1 MARGRVILTNF
12 GNSVDRWYHS
22 GLTSFIFSPCHFQH
36 FDFDLK
42 CVYSQLQVG
51 YSKPKHH
58 LPAWLF
64 IHVHLFSK
72 IENQEILQAVSLAD
86 LPPPPHFMDNDCV
99 TKPFLNQ
106 SPARSIDYHSWFR
119 SIAFAMVLRRASFE
133 DSGHQLPEQNQT
145 LISVGEAE

>member
-42 CVYSQLQVG
+42 SVYSQLQVG

-58 LPAWLF
+58 LPPPGSLF
-64 IHVHLFSK
+64 MCISFQKSK
-72 IENQEILQAVSLAD
+72 IGKFYKLCPWQISL
-86 LPPPPHFMDNDCV
+86 PPHFMDNDCV

-106 SPARSIDYHSWFR
+106 SPARSKDYHSWFR